1 MSKIFRKR
9 TKAEIRRHAK
19 NLALDTLCDL
29 IGSVAYA
36 MGLYTFAKMANFSP
50 GGISGIALIMNY
62 LWNLPIG
69 VMTLIMNVPLVI
81 VSYKIVGPKFLAKTA
96 KSMIIS
102 TVFLD
107 VIFPLIPLYEGNRM
121 MAALYSGLL
130 MGTGMAFFYMRG
142 SSSGGMDF
150 LSMIIKVRHPH
161 ISLGIVTA
169 VTDFLV
175 ILIGWPVFKD
185 ADAVLYGLI
194 CSFSAS
200 IVIDRILYGLGAG
213 KLVIVITT
221 QTDDLIN
228 KISDL
233 TDRGSTVIKA
243 IGSYTKEER
252 DVILCACSKSQ
263 TYMITSAA
271 HEVDPGA
278 FVMVTETSEVF
289 GEGFKEYK
297 K

>member
-1 MSKIFRKR
+1 MIKRSKEQIKKTAKR
-9 TKAEIRRHAK
+9 I
-19 NLALDTLCDL
+19 ALDTLCDI
-29 IGSVAYA
+29 IGSVLYA
-36 MGLYTFAKMANFSP
+36 MGLYTFAKMGNFSP
-50 GGISGIALIMNY
+50 GGVSGIALILNY
-62 LWNLPIG
+62 LFKLPVGI
-69 VMTLIMNVPLVI
+69 MTLIMNIPLVI
-81 VSYKIVGPKFLAKTA
+81 VSYKVVGPRFLVKSAKT
-96 KSMIIS
+96 MVITTI
-102 TVFLD
+102 FLD
-107 VIFPLIPLYEGNRM
+107 GVFPLLPLYTGNRM
-121 MAALYSGLL
+121 MAALYSGLC
-130 MGTGMAFFYMRG
+130 MGAGMAFFYMRG

-150 LSMIIKVRHPH
+150 LSMTIKVRHPY

-169 VTDFLV
+169 ALDFLV
-175 ILIGWPVFKD
+175 ILAGWPVFKD

-194 CSFSAS
+194 SAFSAS

-213 KLVIVITT
+213 KLIIVITT
-221 QTDDLIN
+221 NRDALIA

-263 TYMITSAA
+263 TYMITGAA

>member
-1 MSKIFRKR
+1 MSFIKGKS
-9 TKAEIRRHAK
+9 KEEIRKSAK
-19 NLALDTLCDL
+19 RIALDTVCDV
-29 IGSVAYA
+29 IGSILYA

-50 GGISGIALIMNY
+50 GGISGIALILNY
-62 LWNLPIG
+62 LWKLPVG
-69 VMTLIMNVPLVI
+69 VMTLIMNIPLVI
-81 VSYKIVGPKFLAKTA
+81 ASYKIVGGRFLAKTA
-96 KSMIIS
+96 KTMIIT

-107 VIFPLIPLYEGNRM
+107 LIFPLLPLYTGNRM
-121 MAALYSGLL
+121 MAALYSGLC
-130 MGTGMAFFYMRG
+130 MGAGMAFFYMRG

-150 LSMIIKVRHPH
+150 LSMIIKVKHPH

-169 VTDFLV
+169 VSDFLV

-200 IVIDRILYGLGAG
+200 IVIDRVLYGLGAG
-213 KLVIVITT
+213 KLVIVITNN
-221 QTDDLIN
+221 TDALTE
-228 KISDL
+228 KISEL
-233 TDRGSTVIKA
+233 TDRGSTIIRA
-243 IGSYTKEER
+243 IGSYTKEDR

-263 TYMITSAA
+263 TYMITNAA

>member
-1 MSKIFRKR
+1 MSFIKGKS
-9 TKAEIRRHAK
+9 KEEIRKSAK
-19 NLALDTLCDL
+19 RIALDTVCDI
-29 IGSVAYA
+29 IGSVLYA

-50 GGISGIALIMNY
+50 GGISGIALILNY
-62 LWNLPIG
+62 LWKLPVG
-69 VMTLIMNVPLVI
+69 VMTLIMNIPLVI
-81 VSYKIVGPKFLAKTA
+81 ASYKIVGGRFLAKTA
-96 KSMIIS
+96 KTMIIT

-107 VIFPLIPLYEGNRM
+107 LIFPLLPLYTGNRM
-121 MAALYSGLL
+121 MAALYSGLC
-130 MGTGMAFFYMRG
+130 MGAGMAFFYMRG

-169 VTDFLV
+169 VSDFLV

-200 IVIDRILYGLGAG
+200 IVIDRVLYGLGAG
-213 KLVIVITT
+213 KLVIVITNN
-221 QTDDLIN
+221 TDALTE
-228 KISDL
+228 KISEL
-233 TDRGSTVIKA
+233 TDRGSTIIRA
-243 IGSYTKEER
+243 IGSYTKEDR

-263 TYMITSAA
+263 TYMITNAA

>member
-1 MSKIFRKR
+1 MRFIKGKSKE
-9 TKAEIRRHAK
+9 EIRKSAK
-19 NLALDTLCDL
+19 RIALDTVCDV
-29 IGSVAYA
+29 IGSVLYA

-50 GGISGIALIMNY
+50 GGISGIALILNY
-62 LWNLPIG
+62 LWKLPVG
-69 VMTLIMNVPLVI
+69 VMTLIMNIPLVI
-81 VSYKIVGPKFLAKTA
+81 ASYKIVGGRFLAKTA
-96 KSMIIS
+96 KTMIIT

-107 VIFPLIPLYEGNRM
+107 LIFPLLPLYTGNRM
-121 MAALYSGLL
+121 MAALYSGLC
-130 MGTGMAFFYMRG
+130 MGAGMAFFYMRG

-150 LSMIIKVRHPH
+150 LSMIIKVKHPH

-169 VTDFLV
+169 VSDFLV

-200 IVIDRILYGLGAG
+200 IVIDRVLYGLGAG
-213 KLVIVITT
+213 KLVIVITNN
-221 QTDDLIN
+221 TDALTE
-228 KISDL
+228 KISEL
-233 TDRGSTVIKA
+233 TDRGSTIIRA
-243 IGSYTKEER
+243 IGSYTKEDR

-263 TYMITSAA
+263 TYMITNAA

>member
-1 MSKIFRKR
+1 MSFIKGKS
-9 TKAEIRRHAK
+9 KEEIRKSAK
-19 NLALDTLCDL
+19 RIALDTVCDV
-29 IGSVAYA
+29 IGSVLYA

-50 GGISGIALIMNY
+50 GGISGIALILNY
-62 LWNLPIG
+62 LWKLPVG
-69 VMTLIMNVPLVI
+69 VMTLIMNIPLVI
-81 VSYKIVGPKFLAKTA
+81 ASYKIVGGRFLAKTA
-96 KSMIIS
+96 KTMIIT

-107 VIFPLIPLYEGNRM
+107 LIFPLLPLYTGNRM
-121 MAALYSGLL
+121 MAALYSGLC
-130 MGTGMAFFYMRG
+130 MGAGMAFFYMRG

-150 LSMIIKVRHPH
+150 LSMIIKVKHPH

-169 VTDFLV
+169 VSDFLV

-200 IVIDRILYGLGAG
+200 IVIDRVLYGLGAG
-213 KLVIVITT
+213 KLVIVITNN
-221 QTDDLIN
+221 TDALTE
-228 KISDL
+228 KISEL
-233 TDRGSTVIKA
+233 TDRGSTIIRA
-243 IGSYTKEER
+243 IGSYTKEDR

-263 TYMITSAA
+263 TYMITNAA

>member
-1 MSKIFRKR
+1 MSFIKGKS
-9 TKAEIRRHAK
+9 KEEIRKSAK
-19 NLALDTLCDL
+19 RIALDTVCDV
-29 IGSVAYA
+29 IGSILYA

-50 GGISGIALIMNY
+50 GGISGIALILNY
-62 LWNLPIG
+62 LWKLPVG
-69 VMTLIMNVPLVI
+69 VMTLIMNIPLVI
-81 VSYKIVGPKFLAKTA
+81 ASYKIVGGRFLAKTA
-96 KSMIIS
+96 KTMIIT

-107 VIFPLIPLYEGNRM
+107 LIFPLLPLYTGNRM
-121 MAALYSGLL
+121 MAALYSGLC
-130 MGTGMAFFYMRG
+130 MGAGMAFFYMRG

-169 VTDFLV
+169 VSDFLV

-200 IVIDRILYGLGAG
+200 IVIDRVLYGLGAG
-213 KLVIVITT
+213 KLVIVITNN
-221 QTDDLIN
+221 TDVLTE
-228 KISDL
+228 KISEL
-233 TDRGSTVIKA
+233 TDRGSTIIRA
-243 IGSYTKEER
+243 IGSYTKEDR

-263 TYMITSAA
+263 TYMITNAA

>member
-1 MSKIFRKR
+1 MSFIKGKS
-9 TKAEIRRHAK
+9 KEEIRKSAK
-19 NLALDTLCDL
+19 RIALDTVCDI
-29 IGSVAYA
+29 IGSVLYA

-50 GGISGIALIMNY
+50 GGISGIALILNY
-62 LWNLPIG
+62 LWKLPVG
-69 VMTLIMNVPLVI
+69 VMTLIMNIPLVI
-81 VSYKIVGPKFLAKTA
+81 ASYKIVGGRFLAKTA
-96 KSMIIS
+96 KTMIIT

-107 VIFPLIPLYEGNRM
+107 LIFPLLPLYTGNRM
-121 MAALYSGLL
+121 MAALYSGLC
-130 MGTGMAFFYMRG
+130 MGAGMAFFYMRG

-169 VTDFLV
+169 VSDFLV
-175 ILIGWPVFKD
+175 ILIGWPVYKD

-200 IVIDRILYGLGAG
+200 IVIDRVLYGLGAG
-213 KLVIVITT
+213 KLVIVITNN
-221 QTDDLIN
+221 TDVLTE
-228 KISDL
+228 KISEL
-233 TDRGSTVIKA
+233 TDRGSTIIRA
-243 IGSYTKEER
+243 IGSYTKEDR

-263 TYMITSAA
+263 TYMITNAA

>member
-1 MSKIFRKR
+1 MSFIKGKSKEEIKKSAKR
-9 TKAEIRRHAK
+9 
-19 NLALDTLCDL
+19 LALDTVCDV
-29 IGSVAYA
+29 IGSILYA

-50 GGISGIALIMNY
+50 GGISGIALILNY
-62 LWNLPIG
+62 LWKLPVG
-69 VMTLIMNVPLVI
+69 VMTLIMNIPLVI
-81 VSYKIVGPKFLAKTA
+81 ASYKIVGGRFLAKTA
-96 KSMIIS
+96 KTMII
-102 TVFLD
+102 TTLFLD
-107 VIFPLIPLYEGNRM
+107 VIFPLLPLYTGNRM
-121 MAALYSGLL
+121 MAALYSGLC
-130 MGTGMAFFYMRG
+130 MGAGMAFFYMRG

-150 LSMIIKVRHPH
+150 LSMIIKVKHPH

-169 VTDFLV
+169 VSDFLV

-194 CSFSAS
+194 CSFAAS
-200 IVIDRILYGLGAG
+200 IVIDRVLYGIGAG
-213 KLVIVITT
+213 KLVIVITNN
-221 QTDDLIN
+221 TDALTE
-228 KISDL
+228 KISEL
-233 TDRGSTVIKA
+233 TDRGSTIIRA
-243 IGSYTKEER
+243 IGSYTKEDR

-263 TYMITSAA
+263 TYMITNAA

>member
-1 MSKIFRKR
+1 MSFIKGKS
-9 TKAEIRRHAK
+9 KEEIRKSAK
-19 NLALDTLCDL
+19 RIALDTVCDV
-29 IGSVAYA
+29 IGSLLYA

-50 GGISGIALIMNY
+50 GGISGIALILNY
-62 LWNLPIG
+62 LWKLPVG
-69 VMTLIMNVPLVI
+69 VMTLIMNIPLVI
-81 VSYKIVGPKFLAKTA
+81 ASYKIVGGRFLAKTA
-96 KSMIIS
+96 KTMIIT

-107 VIFPLIPLYEGNRM
+107 LIFPLLPLYTGNRM
-121 MAALYSGLL
+121 MAALYSGLC
-130 MGTGMAFFYMRG
+130 MGAGMAFFYMRG

-150 LSMIIKVRHPH
+150 LSMIIKVKHPH

-169 VTDFLV
+169 VSDFLV

-200 IVIDRILYGLGAG
+200 IVIDRVLYGLGAG
-213 KLVIVITT
+213 KLVIVITNN
-221 QTDDLIN
+221 TDALTE
-228 KISDL
+228 KISEL
-233 TDRGSTVIKA
+233 TDRGSTIIRA
-243 IGSYTKEER
+243 IGSYTKEDR

-263 TYMITSAA
+263 TYMITNAA

>member
-1 MSKIFRKR
+1 MSFIKGKSKEEIKKSAKR
-9 TKAEIRRHAK
+9 I
-19 NLALDTLCDL
+19 ALDTVCDV
-29 IGSVAYA
+29 IGSILYA

-50 GGISGIALIMNY
+50 GGISGIALILNY
-62 LWNLPIG
+62 LWKLPVG
-69 VMTLIMNVPLVI
+69 VMTLIMNIPLVI
-81 VSYKIVGPKFLAKTA
+81 ASYKIVGGRFLAKTA
-96 KSMIIS
+96 KTMIIT

-107 VIFPLIPLYEGNRM
+107 LIFPLLPLYTGNRM
-121 MAALYSGLL
+121 MAALYSGLC
-130 MGTGMAFFYMRG
+130 MGAGMAFFYMRG

-150 LSMIIKVRHPH
+150 LSMIIKVKHPH

-169 VTDFLV
+169 VSDFLV

-200 IVIDRILYGLGAG
+200 IVIDRVLYGLGAG
-213 KLVIVITT
+213 KLVIVITNN
-221 QTDDLIN
+221 TDVLTE
-228 KISDL
+228 KISEL
-233 TDRGSTVIKA
+233 TDRGSTIIRA
-243 IGSYTKEER
+243 IGSYTKEDR

-263 TYMITSAA
+263 TYMITNAA